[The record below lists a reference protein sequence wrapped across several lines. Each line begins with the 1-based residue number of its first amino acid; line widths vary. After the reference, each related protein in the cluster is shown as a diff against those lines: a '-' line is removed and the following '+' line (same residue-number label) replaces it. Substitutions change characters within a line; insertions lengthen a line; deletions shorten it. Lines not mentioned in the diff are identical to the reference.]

1 MVWMPPERIAAFQE
15 ERRLQKQWQHRNV
28 QQGLR
33 GAKENRMQIARRTLV
48 QTASVLR
55 MPEEVVQRTS
65 RERSEGSMMDIK
77 LFPGIAVVYPSK
89 VRYAAAHEDMLTV
102 DMFDAVIERVLEVT
116 VSSGS
121 VPAMKHGS
129 RPFET
134 MTLLPDEIPPA
145 LHAKLAVLDVVRAS
159 LCKSP
164 GERAQVP
171 DVGIVFGTGVKWV
184 IVTKE
189 DCDGS

>member
-28 QQGLR
+28 QQGKR
-33 GAKENRMQIARRTLV
+33 GAKENRMQIERRRFT
-48 QTASVLR
+48 QTTSVLQLA
-55 MPEEVVQRTS
+55 EEVAQRIEYPKL
-65 RERSEGSMMDIK
+65 RDPMQDIK

-102 DMFDAVIERVLEVT
+102 DMFDATIEDVTEVQT
-116 VSSGS
+116 SQHH
-121 VPAMKHGS
+121 VPHMKHGS

-134 MTLLPDEIPPA
+134 MTLMPDEVPPA
-145 LHAKLAVLDVVRAS
+145 LQAKLAVLDVVRAS
-159 LCKSP
+159 LCPQPSMRVHVP
-164 GERAQVP
+164 G
-171 DVGIVFGTGVKWV
+171 VGLAFGTGVKWV

-189 DCDGS
+189 DCDGG